1 LLPYLL
7 MKAISSYAA
16 CTNFQCTI
24 WSCHIYHP
32 ICSDESPSP
41 NHAIILQHNWS
52 DRKGENQ
59 ESGCLATVQTA
70 LSAHW
75 DNAREIRWPG
85 SSECRMKAPWK
96 YSVIPATLDSTYIM
110 RLLME
115 VNTKSAWLCRGYRN
129 MSLCSA
135 PGRSSRRY
143 PRCSCGRVA
152 WENAIG
158 RTAGGPFSLA

>member
-1 LLPYLL
+1 
-7 MKAISSYAA
+7 MS
-16 CTNFQCTI
+16 
-24 WSCHIYHP
+24 
-32 ICSDESPSP
+32 SPSP
-41 NHAIILQHNWS
+41 TRAIILQRNWS
-52 DRKGENQ
+52 DRKGKNQ
-59 ESGCLATVQTA
+59 ESGCLATVKTV

-96 YSVIPATLDSTYIM
+96 YSVIPATLDSAYIM

-143 PRCSCGRVA
+143 PRCSCGRVT
-152 WENAIG
+152 WGKRDWTHG
-158 RTAGGPFSLA
+158 RGALQLGVTPREVLLEWRGVVGTG